1 MNAIINTNRT
11 NRNNCHC
18 CNKCNRFHPEV
29 ILFLRRFAAAGCLY
43 WCIRIGIIID
53 VAVTLLLGLCIRGS
67 ISGIS
72 CALVGTTIISS
83 VTITSRCSAA
93 IPICCSIS
101 CTRSSAIGFCCMISS
116 GAARC
121 SRCAIRILIGHSG
134 FWLFR
139 LRSCCV
145 VRFIFHH
152 VLFPFIHK
160 NLPFY

>member
-1 MNAIINTNRT
+1 MQPL
-11 NRNNCHC
+11 
-18 CNKCNRFHPEV
+18 HPEV

-72 CALVGTTIISS
+72 CALVCTTISS
-83 VTITSRCSAA
+83 VTITSRCGAA
-93 IPICCSIS
+93 IPICCSVNR
-101 CTRSSAIGFCCMISS
+101 TRSSAVRFCCMIGS